1 MRLLAVALASLALAA
16 TARADEIDAAALWTK
31 QCKSCHGLDG
41 KGQTEQ
47 GKKLKLE
54 DLSTAE
60 WQGKPKHTDAFIK
73 DVIAN
78 GIKDTKMKAY
88 KEKLSEAEIDALVK
102 HVRSLK
108 Q

>member
-1 MRLLAVALASLALAA
+1 MRLLAVALASLALAV
-16 TARADEIDAAALWTK
+16 TARAEEIDPAALWTK

-73 DVIAN
+73 DVIVN

-108 Q
+108 K